1 MNNNSDNGAAAGMA
15 AIGLGMIIMAVVI
28 YVIAIILSLVMTL
41 VAMAGWTRDLS
52 FGSWTIRKEHCRAF
66 VPMGVAGEVL
76 MALLI
81 TWLQRSGIDI
91 DPDFI
96 TPMIAGGYA
105 GFSLGG
111 LALLEW
117 LDEQDGT
124 RRESADLSLLSSD
137 TPPPAD
143 AQREGRNFSF
153 ASWDDEARP

>member
-1 MNNNSDNGAAAGMA
+1 MNNNSDSGTAAGMA

-28 YVIAIILSLVMTL
+28 YVIAIILSLVMTI

-52 FGSWTIRKEHCRAF
+52 FGSLTIRKEHCRAF
-66 VPMGVAGEVL
+66 IPMGVAGEIV

-81 TWLQRSGIDI
+81 TWLQRSGIAI

-117 LDEQDGT
+117 LDEQNGM
-124 RRESADLSLLSSD
+124 RHENPPAPLLSFD
-137 TPPPAD
+137 TPPAD
-143 AQREGRNFSF
+143 AQREARSFPF